1 MCQEANILNLTVL
14 DTMDVEEER
23 WSLVTVI

>member
-1 MCQEANILNLTVL
+1 MCQETNILNLTVL
-14 DTMDVEEER
+14 DTMYVEEER